1 MAGKKGGTRPIKK
14 KREIKTEIERDNKGG
29 SKSSKPPTLKQ
40 MQEDITKEADAQA
53 QIILLKYAIFNKQNV
68 EMLTERKQQTELEK
82 RLNVKIE
89 SKIVDTKDK
98 IEASTMPEIT
108 LKRIK

>member
-1 MAGKKGGTRPIKK
+1 MAREKGGTRPIKK
-14 KREIKTEIERDNKGG
+14 KRQIKTEIERDNKGG
-29 SKSSKPPTLKQ
+29 SKSAEPPTAKQ

-53 QIILLKYAIFNKQNV
+53 QILLLEHTIFNQGKTKI
-68 EMLTERKQQTELEK
+68 LTEKQQQTELEK
-82 RLNVKIE
+82 RLNIKID
-89 SKIVDTKDK
+89 SKVTDTKDK

>member
-14 KREIKTEIERDNKGG
+14 KRQIKTEIERDNKGG
-29 SKSSKPPTLKQ
+29 SKSAKPPSAKQ
-40 MQEDITKEADAQA
+40 MQADIIKEADAQA
-53 QIILLKYAIFNKQNV
+53 QILLLEYAIFNNQNV
-68 EMLTERKQQTELEK
+68 KMLTNRQQQTELEK

-89 SKIVDTKDK
+89 STIADTKDK
-98 IEASTMPEIT
+98 IETSTMPKIT